1 MTCPNFFSQR
11 YGKAPLLDEI
21 EGHENVG
28 VAWDHM
34 TVSPKT
40 WPLIAKVYPIMKE
53 VFSEEFND
61 MREKR
66 EVYSLSQNNIVETC

>member
-40 WPLIAKVYPIMKE
+40 WPLIPKVYPIMKE